1 MNGLTPSPRPDV
13 MPWSKPQSLYHWSR
27 ERRSAVKKLVKMF
40 SKNPSCP
47 SQRTTPNAMA
57 QNIPQLA
64 FQSMR
69 SERLEIFQ
77 TTLSSAV
84 YRSLRLMPSSTSR
97 PPCQDLTDLSA
108 GPTTRPC
115 VSHNGLLQNS
125 WKLLTLFSVD

>member
-1 MNGLTPSPRPDV
+1 MNGLIPSPRPDV
-13 MPWSKPQSLYHWSR
+13 MPWSKPPSLYHWSR
-27 ERRSAVKKLVKMF
+27 GRRSALKKLVKMC

-47 SQRTTPNAMA
+47 SQWTTPNAMA
-57 QNIPQLA
+57 QNIQQLA

-84 YRSLRLMPSSTSR
+84 YLFQRLIPSSISR
-97 PPCQDLTDLSA
+97 PLCQDLTDRSA

-115 VSHNGLLQNS
+115 VSHNCLGQLLKIPDS
-125 WKLLTLFSVD
+125 L

>member
-1 MNGLTPSPRPDV
+1 MNGLIPSPRLGV
-13 MPWSKPQSLYHWSR
+13 MPCSKSQSLYHWSR
-27 ERRSAVKKLVKMF
+27 ERRSAVKKPVKMF

-57 QNIPQLA
+57 QNIQQLA

-84 YRSLRLMPSSTSR
+84 YHFLSLIPSSTSR
-97 PPCQDLTDLSA
+97 PPCQDLTDRSA
-108 GPTTRPC
+108 GPTTRLC
-115 VSHNGLLQNS
+115 VSYNCLC
-125 WKLLTLFSVD
+125 KLLETPDSP

>member
-1 MNGLTPSPRPDV
+1 MNGLIPLLRLDV

-27 ERRSAVKKLVKMF
+27 ERRSAAKKLAKMF

-57 QNIPQLA
+57 QNIQQLA

-84 YRSLRLMPSSTSR
+84 YLFLRLIPSLISR
-97 PPCQDLTDLSA
+97 LPCQDRTDRSA

-115 VSHNGLLQNS
+115 VSHHCL
-125 WKLLTLFSVD
+125 